1 MSGIQKGMAVLAL
14 FLWFLTTT
22 VFGQHST
29 HIIHIREN
37 RGPDSLVQPLLGVIS
52 GPDPCVDSKATD
64 LTPHLQDIGI
74 TSIRNND
81 YWDDRLDME
90 LMFSCPDTGTYPSW
104 QCDPDDPGNYNWT
117 LSDAQF
123 QSYMDGGFEPF
134 FRIGGEYQCGVRLHD
149 YNGPRADEEQN
160 WIKAAVRVVRR
171 YNHWQGRENA
181 LHYLNIHTEFPNPK
195 FWDRKDQAFFPF
207 WVSAYRGL
215 KAEFPDHRIG
225 GPGFTASARFA
236 NDDLEAR
243 DVQTVI
249 QFLEYLY
256 QHDLRPDWLGWHIF
270 NFWPE
275 NYYKAGKNY
284 RQLLNGSGIY
294 ADMVS
299 WSGSGFFDH
308 TELICDAY
316 NLCSGGVATDEQGQN
331 AYKLSVEKQDTL
343 YNYKR
348 GAALLTA
355 AWISLQ
361 FTDVVRAYY
370 YRCGDPESYPDGKP
384 GYAPHPAG
392 GAGLF
397 YGDKTGT
404 FKPMAHA
411 VRFWSEIVNTYPLL
425 LQTDYPCINDESLKL
440 YTLAAKTR
448 NSRSIALLVSNP
460 EGIAQ
465 DFTIEFE
472 DIDQYDISYSLVNDA
487 ETGQSRTPASENRFR
502 IESENV
508 ILIRLNKPT
517 EVDEINDET
526 EKQTASLVVFPNPAN
541 AGTTIQVNIPAAA
554 GGSLLLYNIRGQ
566 AKQVLFDGQWRRG
579 RHRFVV
585 NGNQLASGVYFI
597 KLEADKIY
605 KHEKFILLR

>member
-1 MSGIQKGMAVLAL
+1 MSGIQKRMAVLAL
-14 FLWFLTTT
+14 FSWFLTTAI
-22 VFGQHST
+22 GQHST

-52 GPDPCVDSKATD
+52 GPDPCVDSKAPD
-64 LTPHLQDIGI
+64 LTPHLQEIGI

-90 LMFSCPDTGTYPSW
+90 LMFSCPDSNTYPSW
-104 QCDPDDPGNYNWT
+104 QCDPNDPSNYNWT

-123 QSYMDGGFEPF
+123 QSYMNGGFEPF

-160 WIKAAVRVVRR
+160 WIEAAVRVVKR
-171 YNHWQGRENA
+171 YNNWHGAGNA

-207 WVSAYRGL
+207 WVNAYRRL
-215 KAEFPDHRIG
+215 KAEFPDHKIG
-225 GPGFTASARFA
+225 GPGFTSSARFA

-275 NYYKAGKNY
+275 NYYKAGKKY
-284 RQLLNGSGIY
+284 RQLLDGSGIY
-294 ADMVS
+294 VGMVS
-299 WSGSGFFDH
+299 WSGSGFFDD

-331 AYKLSVEKQDTL
+331 AYTLSVEKQDTL
-343 YNYKR
+343 YNQKR

-361 FTDVVRAYY
+361 LTDVIKAYY

-404 FKPMAHA
+404 YKPMAHA
-411 VRFWSEIVNTYPLL
+411 VRFWSEIVNNYPLL
-425 LQTDYPCINDESLKL
+425 LQTDYPCVNADSLKL
-440 YTLAAKTR
+440 YTLAAK
-448 NSRSIALLVSNP
+448 SRDATSCALLVSNP
-460 EGIAQ
+460 EEIAQ
-465 DFTIEFE
+465 EFTIELE
-472 DIDQYDISYSLVNDA
+472 NIDRYEISYSLVNDT
-487 ETGQSRTPASENRFR
+487 ETGLNRYPASANRFR
-502 IESENV
+502 IESETV
-508 ILIRLNKPT
+508 ILIRLFNAT
-517 EVDEINDET
+517 EVKDNGSQKEQ
-526 EKQTASLVVFPNPAN
+526 KKAALSVYPNPAN
-541 AGTTIQVNIPAAA
+541 AGTTIEVNIPAAA
-554 GGSLLLYNIRGQ
+554 GGSLFLYNIRGQ
-566 AKQVLFDGQWRRG
+566 IKQELFIGRWQPG
-579 RHRFVV
+579 RHRFVLR
-585 NGNQLASGVYFI
+585 GNRLSSGVYFI
-597 KLEADKIY
+597 RLEFDKSC
-605 KHEKFILLR
+605 KAEKFILLR